1 METDIVKKQ
10 NVVAMFVEFLPSATI
25 IALNIAVPTLFSNMV
40 AIEYRSPD
48 AVVQITV
55 ARSVVLRLASI
66 VVLVVSLHARI
77 TNCRS
82 ENEYNENKCRNCKE
96 IRCWET
102 YVGIE
107 FYKIAMMD
115 FFVNMITTASEFIRK
130 YVKLCT
136 KIFTTTF

>member
-55 ARSVVLRLASI
+55 AR
-66 VVLVVSLHARI
+66 
-77 TNCRS
+77 
-82 ENEYNENKCRNCKE
+82 
-96 IRCWET
+96 
-102 YVGIE
+102 
-107 FYKIAMMD
+107 
-115 FFVNMITTASEFIRK
+115 
-130 YVKLCT
+130 
-136 KIFTTTF
+136 